1 MSIMESPDKTESS
14 CPSFEI
20 LSEYFDGE
28 CRDEAVITHIAGCE
42 HCSRTLEE
50 LAFIEKAVNR
60 ALEKNTPA
68 DLPEKILA
76 GIRSRL
82 KEENEKKRFRLH
94 FPASFYVRAA
104 ALVAVLGMVGYV
116 IWDDYSYRAEQER
129 SISKI
134 QLKRSA
140 EVPAGLS
147 APETGVRPLHKF
159 GSIDVR
165 ELDSAS
171 FSNVPAYDPKA
182 TRPAGLVGGRAVI
195 PDHVKQVWTVSAKD
209 AEFQKDLLA
218 LVQALGIDRK
228 SVRYIRE
235 NDQFSLSF
243 NATRMQSVKFVRA
256 CRLLGYSLLSPVQPQ
271 PEQNRFAG
279 EADSMISYHA
289 DFVVR

>member
-1 MSIMESPDKTESS
+1 MESPDKTESS
-14 CPSFEI
+14 CPSFEV

-28 CRDEAVITHIAGCE
+28 CRDGAVASHVAVCE
-42 HCSRTLEE
+42 HCARTLEE
-50 LAFIEKAVNR
+50 LAFIEKVVTR
-60 ALEKNTPA
+60 ALEKNTPS

-82 KEENEKKRFRLH
+82 KEDEKKRFRLH

-104 ALVAVLGMVGYV
+104 ALIAVLGMVGYF

-129 SISKI
+129 SIASAQI
-134 QLKRSA
+134 RPTA

-147 APETGVRPLHKF
+147 ASGTGVRPLHKF
-159 GSIDVR
+159 GSVDVR

-171 FSNVPAYDPKA
+171 FSNVPVYDSGAAQP
-182 TRPAGLVGGRAVI
+182 REMIGGRAVI

-209 AEFQKDLLA
+209 AEFQQDLLA
-218 LVQALGIDRK
+218 VIQALGIDRK
-228 SVRYIRE
+228 SVRYARE
-235 NDQFSLSF
+235 NDKLSISF
-243 NATRMQSVKFVRA
+243 RATRMQSVKFVRA

-279 EADSMISYHA
+279 EADSMISYQA

>member
-1 MSIMESPDKTESS
+1 MESPDKTESS

-28 CRDEAVITHIAGCE
+28 CRDEAVVSHVAVCE
-42 HCSRTLEE
+42 HCARTLEE
-50 LAFIEKAVNR
+50 LAFIDKAISR

-68 DLPEKILA
+68 DLPQKILA
-76 GIRSRL
+76 GVRNRL
-82 KEENEKKRFRLH
+82 KEEEKKRSRFY

-104 ALVAVLGMVGYV
+104 ALVAVLGMVGYF
-116 IWDDYSYRAEQER
+116 IWDDYSYRAELER
-129 SISKI
+129 PVGIT
-134 QLKRSA
+134 QLKPSA

-147 APETGVRPLHKF
+147 APEHGVRPLHKF

-171 FSNVPAYDPKA
+171 FSNVPVYESNAA
-182 TRPAGLVGGRAVI
+182 QPAEQIGGRAVI
-195 PDHVKQVWTVSAKD
+195 PDHVKQVWTVSARD

-218 LVQALGIDRK
+218 VVQALGIDRK
-228 SVRYIRE
+228 SVRFSRE
-235 NDQFSLSF
+235 NDKLSLSF

-289 DFVVR
+289 DFVIR